1 MLEAKIAKAAVLKQ
15 VLDAIKELVTDVN
28 FDCDEDGMKLQA
40 MDNSHVALVALLLRT
55 NGFSQFRCD
64 RNMSLGINVG
74 SFQKVVKCA
83 GNDDIVTLRAQDEAD
98 VLNVVFETLNTDRV
112 AEYDMKMMD
121 IDIEH
126 LSIPDTAY
134 DAEITMPASEFNRI
148 VRDLKELGES
158 VRIEATKEGVKFSSE
173 GDIGKASVT
182 LKHTDPKQKK
192 GSKSKDPMI
201 IDDDEEEEE
210 GEGDE
215 VKKDEDEPEEEEEE
229 VKVKQEEEDEDE
241 DYKEDEEEE
250 EEGPKSKKR
259 KVVKKK
265 KPANGKAD
273 AKKGKKAAEVEEVDM
288 SVSISLRQSVSL
300 TFSIKYLSN
309 FTKAS
314 PLANRVVLH
323 MSNEVPLL
331 VEYDFQSGYVR
342 YYLAPKIEDD

>member
-1 MLEAKIAKAAVLKQ
+1 
-15 VLDAIKELVTDVN
+15 
-28 FDCDEDGMKLQA
+28 
-40 MDNSHVALVALLLRT
+40 
-55 NGFSQFRCD
+55 
-64 RNMSLGINVG
+64 
-74 SFQKVVKCA
+74 
-83 GNDDIVTLRAQDEAD
+83 
-98 VLNVVFETLNTDRV
+98 DRV

-134 DAEITMPASEFNRI
+134 DAEITMPASEFSRI

-158 VRIEATKEGVKFSSE
+158 VRIEATKEGVKFSAE

-192 GSKSKDPMI
+192 GSKT
-201 IDDDEEEEE
+201 
-210 GEGDE
+210 
-215 VKKDEDEPEEEEEE
+215 
-229 VKVKQEEEDEDE
+229 
-241 DYKEDEEEE
+241 
-250 EEGPKSKKR
+250 
-259 KVVKKK
+259 
-265 KPANGKAD
+265 
-273 AKKGKKAAEVEEVDM
+273 DM